1 MSWILKR
8 FPPYSGIK
16 LSTRVTF
23 APISTRR
30 RATAEPMKP
39 SPPVTR
45 TSEAAKMSGSQGTG
59 ELYGAGQKIFYN
71 ISRFFWQNRA
81 ALPQI
86 HQTAMATGP
95 ELSLG
100 IPVYNGSRTIGALV
114 EHTTK
119 IFGST
124 SFEIVLVNDGSEDDS
139 ETVCAQLAE
148 KFPQNV
154 TFVHLSR
161 NFGEHSAVLAG
172 FTRARG
178 RYVAVLDDDS
188 QNPPEEVVRMLDEL
202 KRKNYDVVYGH
213 YIEKKHS
220 WFRNLGSRFNDRIA
234 TLMLHKPK
242 ELYLSSFKVINRF
255 LIDEIV
261 KYRGPYPYT
270 DGLIYRVT
278 RNIGQIP
285 VEHRASPGGSSR
297 YTLRR
302 LIRLWLNMFLNFS
315 IKPLRLS
322 IYVGLFTSCL
332 SLVALIAIV
341 IDRLWIT
348 PNVTLGIPTVL
359 GTIVLLAGIQLMI
372 LGLVGEYLGRLYLDH
387 TGTPQYVVRYVKGAN
402 PPIDA
407 TK

>member
-1 MSWILKR
+1 MI
-8 FPPYSGIK
+8 
-16 LSTRVTF
+16 
-23 APISTRR
+23 
-30 RATAEPMKP
+30 
-39 SPPVTR
+39 
-45 TSEAAKMSGSQGTG
+45 
-59 ELYGAGQKIFYN
+59 
-71 ISRFFWQNRA
+71 
-81 ALPQI
+81 
-86 HQTAMATGP
+86 GP
-95 ELSLG
+95 ELSLV
-100 IPVYNGSRTIGALV
+100 IPVYNGSRTIGPLV
-114 EHTTK
+114 EQTAK

-124 SFEIVLVNDGSEDDS
+124 SFEIVLVNDGSADDS

-148 KFPQNV
+148 KFPQTV

-172 FTRARG
+172 FTQARG
-178 RYVAVLDDDS
+178 RYVAVLDDDG
-188 QNPPEEVVRMLDEL
+188 QNPPEEVIRMLDEL

-242 ELYLSSFKVINRF
+242 DLYLSSFKVMNRF
-255 LIDEIV
+255 LVNEII

-285 VEHRASPGGSSR
+285 VEHRVSQSGRSR

-302 LIRLWLNMFLNFS
+302 LVRLWLNMFLNFS
-315 IKPLRLS
+315 IQPLRIS
-322 IYVGLFTSCL
+322 VYVGLFASCL
-332 SLVALIAIV
+332 SIVALVAILI
-341 IDRLWIT
+341 DKLWIT
-348 PNVTLGIPTVL
+348 KNVTLGIPTVL
-359 GTIVLLAGIQLMI
+359 GSIVFFAGIQLMI

-387 TGTPQYVVRYVKGAN
+387 TGTPQYVVRYVRRAN

>member
-1 MSWILKR
+1 MI
-8 FPPYSGIK
+8 
-16 LSTRVTF
+16 
-23 APISTRR
+23 
-30 RATAEPMKP
+30 
-39 SPPVTR
+39 
-45 TSEAAKMSGSQGTG
+45 
-59 ELYGAGQKIFYN
+59 
-71 ISRFFWQNRA
+71 
-81 ALPQI
+81 
-86 HQTAMATGP
+86 GP
-95 ELSLG
+95 ELSLV
-100 IPVYNGSRTIGALV
+100 IPVYNGSRTIGPLV
-114 EHTTK
+114 EQTAK

-124 SFEIVLVNDGSEDDS
+124 SFEIVLINDGSADDS

-148 KFPQNV
+148 KFPQTV

-172 FTRARG
+172 FTQARG
-178 RYVAVLDDDS
+178 RYVAVLDDDG
-188 QNPPEEVVRMLDEL
+188 QNPPEEVIRMLDEL

-242 ELYLSSFKVINRF
+242 DLYLSSFKVMNRF
-255 LIDEIV
+255 LVNEII

-285 VEHRASPGGSSR
+285 VEHRASQSGPSR

-302 LIRLWLNMFLNFS
+302 LVRLWLNMFLNFS
-315 IKPLRLS
+315 IQPLRIS
-322 IYVGLFTSCL
+322 VYVGLFASCL
-332 SLVALIAIV
+332 SIVALVAILI
-341 IDRLWIT
+341 DKLWIT
-348 PNVTLGIPTVL
+348 KNVTLGIPTVL
-359 GTIVLLAGIQLMI
+359 GSIVFFAGIQLMI

-387 TGTPQYVVRYVKGAN
+387 TGTPQYVVRYVRRAN

>member
-1 MSWILKR
+1 
-8 FPPYSGIK
+8 
-16 LSTRVTF
+16 
-23 APISTRR
+23 
-30 RATAEPMKP
+30 
-39 SPPVTR
+39 
-45 TSEAAKMSGSQGTG
+45 
-59 ELYGAGQKIFYN
+59 
-71 ISRFFWQNRA
+71 
-81 ALPQI
+81 
-86 HQTAMATGP
+86 MATGP
-95 ELSLG
+95 ELSLV
-100 IPVYNGSRTIGALV
+100 IPVYNGSRTIAPLV
-114 EHTTK
+114 EQTAK

-139 ETVCAQLAE
+139 ERVCVKLAE

-172 FTRARG
+172 FTQARG

-242 ELYLSSFKVINRF
+242 DLYLSSFKVMNRF
-255 LIDEIV
+255 LVNEII

-285 VEHRASPGGSSR
+285 VEHRVSASGPSR

-302 LIRLWLNMFLNFS
+302 LVRLWLNMFLNFS
-315 IKPLRLS
+315 IKPLRIS
-322 IYVGLFTSCL
+322 VYVGLLASCL
-332 SLVALIAIV
+332 SIVALVAILI
-341 IDRLWIT
+341 DKLWIT
-348 PNVTLGIPTVL
+348 KNVTVGIPTVL
-359 GTIVLLAGIQLMI
+359 GSVVFFAGIQLMI
-372 LGLVGEYLGRLYLDH
+372 LGLVGEYLGRLYLDQ
-387 TGTPQYVVRYVKGAN
+387 TGTPQYVVRYAMRGGSKDQSPTNG
-402 PPIDA
+402 
-407 TK
+407 

>member
-1 MSWILKR
+1 MI
-8 FPPYSGIK
+8 
-16 LSTRVTF
+16 
-23 APISTRR
+23 
-30 RATAEPMKP
+30 
-39 SPPVTR
+39 
-45 TSEAAKMSGSQGTG
+45 
-59 ELYGAGQKIFYN
+59 
-71 ISRFFWQNRA
+71 
-81 ALPQI
+81 
-86 HQTAMATGP
+86 GP
-95 ELSLG
+95 ELSLV
-100 IPVYNGSRTIGALV
+100 IPVYNGSRTIGPLV
-114 EHTTK
+114 EQTAK

-124 SFEIVLVNDGSEDDS
+124 SFEIVLVNDGSADDS

-148 KFPQNV
+148 RFPQTV

-172 FTRARG
+172 FTQARG
-178 RYVAVLDDDS
+178 RYIAVLDDDG
-188 QNPPEEVVRMLDEL
+188 QNPPEEVIRMLDEL

-242 ELYLSSFKVINRF
+242 DLYLSSFKVMNRF
-255 LIDEIV
+255 LVNEII

-285 VEHRASPGGSSR
+285 VEHRASQSGPSR

-302 LIRLWLNMFLNFS
+302 LVRLWLNMFLNFS
-315 IKPLRLS
+315 IQPLRIS
-322 IYVGLFTSCL
+322 VYVGLFASCL
-332 SLVALIAIV
+332 SIVALVAILI
-341 IDRLWIT
+341 DKLWIT
-348 PNVTLGIPTVL
+348 KNVTLGIPTVL
-359 GTIVLLAGIQLMI
+359 GSIVFFAGIQLMI

-387 TGTPQYVVRYVKGAN
+387 TGTPQYVVRYVRRAN